1 MFQAFQPRL
10 RRRRGASTLLAAS
23 LAAAAMPLAAG
34 AHAATD
40 AGQVDGAAVY
50 ERQCAA
56 CHGGA
61 VKKVPEKTMLQLM
74 SARVILAAMEEGIM
88 QPQASTLS
96 RGEREAVAEYL
107 SGQDLAAVPADVA
120 PRCEAGAVE
129 PGAVRVGAWGVNS
142 GNQRY
147 FPPSLAGMTAADLD
161 DLELKWAVRFPDA
174 IRARSQPA
182 VAHGNVYLGSQS
194 SGVVALDARRGCLR
208 WQFPTVAEVRTGIV
222 ADPDPATP
230 YLYFGDLVG
239 YVYAIDARNGELLWR
254 DRPDD
259 HPSLTITAAPALH
272 DGALYVSLSSLEVTA
287 AADPGYECCSFRGA
301 VVRYDAHSGE
311 RRWKSHTIPEAPAP
325 AGRNAAGTTI
335 LAPSG
340 APVWNTPSIDPARGR
355 LYVGTG
361 ENYSSPSEGHSDAI
375 IAMDLA
381 DGAIAWVTQVTE
393 GDAWNIACELEEDA
407 NCPAEDGPDYDFG
420 AATIVA
426 RTGDGEDLVLAGQKS
441 GKVYALDPDKGGAVR
456 WERKLGRGGIQ
467 GGVHFGMAVAG
478 DAFYVP
484 MSDFYGGPR
493 WPGEARPGMYRL
505 DVATGETAW
514 FHSHEDRCGERK
526 HCQPG
531 ISAPA
536 SAIEGAVLAGAMDGV
551 LRAYDA
557 DSGDLLW
564 SFDTVRSF
572 EALGGYEGRGGS
584 FGGAAGPVFAD
595 GMLYVNSGYGI
606 YEHMPGNVLLAFGP
620 KAPVTAPKKNPVS
633 GAGPGAAAP

>member
-61 VKKVPEKTMLQLM
+61 VKKAPEKTMLQLM

-222 ADPDPATP
+222 AD
-230 YLYFGDLVG
+230 
-239 YVYAIDARNGELLWR
+239 R
-254 DRPDD
+254 
-259 HPSLTITAAPALH
+259 
-272 DGALYVSLSSLEVTA
+272 
-287 AADPGYECCSFRGA
+287 
-301 VVRYDAHSGE
+301 
-311 RRWKSHTIPEAPAP
+311 
-325 AGRNAAGTTI
+325 
-335 LAPSG
+335 
-340 APVWNTPSIDPARGR
+340 
-355 LYVGTG
+355 
-361 ENYSSPSEGHSDAI
+361 
-375 IAMDLA
+375 
-381 DGAIAWVTQVTE
+381 
-393 GDAWNIACELEEDA
+393 
-407 NCPAEDGPDYDFG
+407 
-420 AATIVA
+420 
-426 RTGDGEDLVLAGQKS
+426 
-441 GKVYALDPDKGGAVR
+441 
-456 WERKLGRGGIQ
+456 
-467 GGVHFGMAVAG
+467 
-478 DAFYVP
+478 
-484 MSDFYGGPR
+484 
-493 WPGEARPGMYRL
+493 
-505 DVATGETAW
+505 
-514 FHSHEDRCGERK
+514 
-526 HCQPG
+526 
-531 ISAPA
+531 
-536 SAIEGAVLAGAMDGV
+536 
-551 LRAYDA
+551 
-557 DSGDLLW
+557 
-564 SFDTVRSF
+564 
-572 EALGGYEGRGGS
+572 
-584 FGGAAGPVFAD
+584 
-595 GMLYVNSGYGI
+595 
-606 YEHMPGNVLLAFGP
+606 
-620 KAPVTAPKKNPVS
+620 
-633 GAGPGAAAP
+633 

>member
-1 MFQAFQPRL
+1 MFEAFHPRPL
-10 RRRRGASTLLAAS
+10 RWPGAPALLAA
-23 LAAAAMPLAAG
+23 AITAG
-34 AHAATD
+34 ALPTAAETSAD
-40 AGQVDGAAVY
+40 TVDGAAVY
-50 ERQCAA
+50 ERHCAA

-61 VKKVPEKTMLQLM
+61 VKKAPEKTMLQLM
-74 SARVILAAMEEGIM
+74 SARVILAALEEGVM
-88 QPQASTLS
+88 QPQASSLS
-96 RGEREAVAEYL
+96 RLEREAVAEHL
-107 SGQDLAAVPADVA
+107 SGQDLAAVPAAVA
-120 PRCEAGAVE
+120 PRCEQTAIE
-129 PGAVRVGAWGVNS
+129 PGAVRVGAWGVTP

-194 SGVVALDARRGCLR
+194 SGVIALDATQGCLR

-239 YVYAIDARNGELLWR
+239 YVYAVDARSGELLWR

-311 RRWKSHTIPEAPAP
+311 RRWKSYTIPEAPAP

-407 NCPAEDGPDYDFG
+407 NCPEEDGPDYDFG

-426 RTGDGEDLVLAGQKS
+426 RTSDGRDVVLAGQKS
-441 GKVYALDPDKGGAVR
+441 GKVYALDPDRDGALL

-514 FHSHEDRCGERK
+514 FHAHEDTCGERK

-536 SAIEGAVLAGAMDGV
+536 SAIDGAVLAGAMDGV

-557 DSGDLLW
+557 GSGELLW
-564 SFDTVRSF
+564 SFDTVRRF
-572 EALGGYEGRGGS
+572 EALGGHEGRGGS
-584 FGGAAGPVFAD
+584 FGGAAGPVFAE

-620 KAPVTAPKKNPVS
+620 KAPAGAEVS
-633 GAGPGAAAP
+633 GADPGAAAP